1 VANINDV
8 NNVKMTVVTGID
20 TVYHDVP
27 PPEGAYNE
35 RWEKDYYEVFNP
47 TANSIKVKQ
56 HIQKH
61 WSVCACDGGNGCVI
75 ETTNIKTPNGVKQIK
90 DIKENDLILV
100 KNKEV
105 RVIYSISCPLNGR
118 NLIKINE
125 NIICTEDH
133 AWLLNDDSFTVF
145 SLEKYEEKR
154 NIVLN
159 DNGREIGFVGLV
171 DKSMLKQ
178 LEIGDVLKN
187 GIIVT
192 SIEKYN
198 TNEDLHMLFTENG
211 LFETDSGFISEAHLN
226 KF

>member
-1 VANINDV
+1 MN
-8 NNVKMTVVTGID
+8 
-20 TVYHDVP
+20 
-27 PPEGAYNE
+27 
-35 RWEKDYYEVFNP
+35 
-47 TANSIKVKQ
+47 
-56 HIQKH
+56 
-61 WSVCACDGGNGCVI
+61 I